1 VGVGVAVAVVMV
13 GGAALG
19 ARNRRCDDRQSEKGG
34 ESIGKYL
41 HGDLQWLQRV
51 SHSWRLKVQN
61 RPSRPFL
68 KVSFGSRRQDPLP
81 SGREVGGVALERLGG
96 AVLTLAR
103 MHAGI
108 EAANPTPLIDVDRA
122 SDTARDR
129 ANLHVA
135 ANGAFGI
142 AAARELGH
150 AASDRGPASLA
161 IARGRGIA
169 AAATQSE
176 GPP

>member
-1 VGVGVAVAVVMV
+1 MLAEDDKCKRPPTEAASCICADSSSGVCCWHKNGGRGPRLRGPLTFNQKLQSALRRVGVGVAVAVVMV

-61 RPSRPFL
+61 RPLRPFL

-81 SGREVGGVALERLGG
+81 SGLEGG
-96 AVLTLAR
+96 AGGLQKLGR
-103 MHAGI
+103 GEHRG
-108 EAANPTPLIDVDRA
+108 
-122 SDTARDR
+122 
-129 ANLHVA
+129 
-135 ANGAFGI
+135 G
-142 AAARELGH
+142 ARE
-150 AASDRGPASLA
+150 R
-161 IARGRGIA
+161 
-169 AAATQSE
+169 
-176 GPP
+176 